1 MSKKITF
8 VTHGSKELGMG
19 HVMRCCSLAEAFRQN
34 GWEVFFCSKFYLG
47 GAWIKQKGFPVEVLE
62 KKEQERECQEFHFG
76 DERDLEKDMAWLSLL
91 LQEKKPDVIFL
102 DSYNVNDWF
111 FRELK
116 TYTKCL
122 VYLDDLAKWDY
133 PVDVI
138 FNPNVDAKEKGY
150 DKFHNQKKHILG
162 STYNL
167 LREEFSNL
175 PRRAAKEE
183 IKDIFITT
191 GAADPKDMTAVFVEL
206 CQKIC
211 PQAVCHV
218 IVGNAFWKKEE
229 WKKKASNQIKIYVSP
244 PFMSEIM
251 LRCDVAISA
260 GGSTI
265 YELAACGVP
274 TLAFLYSENQR
285 GAVEYMAKK
294 NWLGNIGEFA
304 KWLKHDKKTLENF
317 GVQWNELKKQKT
329 RQNIMERQQRLFSG
343 GGAKRVVREIEKHL

>member
-1 MSKKITF
+1 
-8 VTHGSKELGMG
+8 MG

-47 GAWIKQKGFPVEVLE
+47 GSWIQQKGFPVEILE
-62 KKEQERECQEFHFG
+62 QKEEERECQEFHFG
-76 DERDLEKDMAWLSLL
+76 EEKELDRDMAWMSPY
-91 LQEKKPDVIFL
+91 LQKQKPDVIFL

-116 TYTKCL
+116 TYTSCL

-138 FNPNVDAKEKGY
+138 LNPNVDEGEKGY
-150 DKFHNQKKHILG
+150 DKFLNQKKHILG
-162 STYNL
+162 SCYNL

-175 PRRAAKEE
+175 PRRRAKKE
-183 IKDIFITT
+183 IGDIFITT
-191 GAADPKDMTAVFVEL
+191 GAADPKDMTTVFVNL
-206 CQKIC
+206 CQKVC

-229 WKKKASNQIKIYVSP
+229 WKKKENSQIRIYESP
-244 PFMSEIM
+244 ERMSEIM

-285 GAVEYMAKK
+285 GAVEYLGKK
-294 NWLGNIGEFA
+294 HCLGNIGEFD
-304 KWLKHDKKTLENF
+304 KWLKQDRDTMELFLK
-317 GVQWNELKKQKT
+317 QWRMLKNQKT
-329 RQNIMERQQRLFSG
+329 RQNIIDNQQKLFPG
-343 GGAKRVVREIEKHL
+343 RGAKRVVQEIEKCV